1 MGFFLRRSF
10 VDSQYSVVEDII
22 LLRVVLILDMNDDWE
37 AFSDWE
43 SSSTLFEVVAV
54 TALVAMAITE
64 VVIIIVIRTT
74 VSQVFWLHATIVSG
88 HCNDLISNFYILCEY
103 IHTLNCLQKQIVH
116 NYVNQVYLVKWKL
129 LQAKRQNS
137 E

>member
-1 MGFFLRRSF
+1 MGFFLKRSF
-10 VDSQYSVVEDII
+10 VDSQYSVVEVTI

-54 TALVAMAITE
+54 TALVAMAITD

-74 VSQVFWLHATIVSG
+74 VSQLFWLHATIVSG
-88 HCNDLISNFYILCEY
+88 FCKELISNFYILCKY
-103 IHTLNCLQKQIVH
+103 IYTLNLQSCLH
-116 NYVNQVYLVKWKL
+116 
-129 LQAKRQNS
+129 
-137 E
+137 